1 MTFTCGYCSFIISHN
16 LILMCVLIDGND
28 NVFLLS
34 QYIGDFHPDAQVN
47 GLSGC
52 KIIALICNKNFAI
65 SLASS

>member
-1 MTFTCGYCSFIISHN
+1 MCIRDR
-16 LILMCVLIDGND
+16 CVLIEGND